1 MIFQFPIG
9 RRVLVLGLMVNLLL
23 WTSRS
28 IGPFILENLT
38 VAIYRFRLSRY
49 TLPLIFYIRIT
60 NLKNFAKRQRGIRQ
74 MESKVNTIWGLL
86 SIVGVKMTREDV
98 VDLLAVL
105 RPEIRSFSRSTD
117 MRLCKGVRNYIS
129 YMMSIL
135 YQPWRI

>member
-1 MIFQFPIG
+1 
-9 RRVLVLGLMVNLLL
+9 MVNLLL

-60 NLKNFAKRQRGIRQ
+60 NLKNFAKRFLGQHGIRQ

-129 YMMSIL
+129 
-135 YQPWRI
+135 